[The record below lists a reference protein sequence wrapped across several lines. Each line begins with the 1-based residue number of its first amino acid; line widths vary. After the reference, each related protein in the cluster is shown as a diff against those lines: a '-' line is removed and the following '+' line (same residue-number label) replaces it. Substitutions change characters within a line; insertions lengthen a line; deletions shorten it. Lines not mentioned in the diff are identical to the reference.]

1 MIKNI
6 LVALDGS
13 DYSNIAVKYGIWLA
27 KNFGAKLSGLHAVD
41 IVLLE
46 GPFLHDLSG
55 SVGFEPFLNFSSR
68 MRGGPRGL
76 G

>member
-13 DYSNIAVKYGIWLA
+13 GHSNAAIKYGIWLA
-27 KNFGAKLSGLHAVD
+27 KNFGAKLSGFHAVD

-46 GPFLHDLSG
+46 GLSSTTFPVRWG
-55 SVGFEPFLNFSSR
+55 SSR
-68 MRGGPRGL
+68 F
-76 G
+76 